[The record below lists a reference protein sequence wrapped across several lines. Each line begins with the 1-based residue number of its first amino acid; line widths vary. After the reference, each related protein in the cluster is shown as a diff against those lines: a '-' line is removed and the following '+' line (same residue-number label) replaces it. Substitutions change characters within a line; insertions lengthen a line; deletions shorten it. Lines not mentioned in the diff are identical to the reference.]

1 MTYGRD
7 RTLIDVDIISAES
20 QTLSHEVNVGPKT
33 IVGVI
38 MPSAWTG
45 AGDLMIQ
52 ALIAEPSALPKVPVY
67 AEILDEAAT
76 AVPLVTGVAAAK
88 YYVMEITPLVAL
100 GRIRL
105 RATVAQLADRRIQLV
120 CVD

>member
-7 RTLIDVDIISAES
+7 RTLIDVDFVAAES
-20 QTLSHEVNVGPKT
+20 QTLSREVSVGPLT

-38 MPSAWTG
+38 MPAAWTG

-52 ALIAEPSALPKVPVY
+52 ALIADPSALPAAPVY

-76 AVPLVTGVAAAK
+76 AVPLVTGVAASK

-105 RATVAQLADRRIQLV
+105 RATVNQVADRRIRLV
-120 CVD
+120 CV